1 MTKTTDNA
9 EQAVKT
15 AVAAEEDIYSQIHD
29 ITLKALTEQELDL
42 ENIKKVAQAVGKG
55 ISEGIGNQVRTKEI
69 IQESAS
75 ALDDALAKAAEASKL
90 AIEEAASRVDEFSH
104 EDLRQAAENL
114 KSLEELFIDTMQEI
128 AKNGNEVVVN
138 TTQDLITHVRQSGSA
153 VGEQVLQGLQSLQKL
168 PQLGKNAA
176 LTSASA
182 TASALAAIGSG
193 ILAGIADGL
202 QGRGG
207 EKSQAN
213 AAESSDEQAGDEQA
227 GEKKT

>member
-15 AVAAEEDIYSQIHD
+15 AVAAWEDIYSQIHD

-69 IQESAS
+69 LQESAS

-128 AKNGNEVVVN
+128 AKNGNEVVVT

-153 VGEQVLQGLQSLQKL
+153 VGEQGLQSLQKL

-213 AAESSDEQAGDEQA
+213 AAESSDEQAG
-227 GEKKT
+227 EKKT

>member
-15 AVAAEEDIYSQIHD
+15 AVAAGEDIYSQIHD

-42 ENIKKVAQAVGKG
+42 GNIKKVAQAVGKG

-128 AKNGNEVVVN
+128 AKNGNEVVVT

-153 VGEQVLQGLQSLQKL
+153 VGEQGLQSLQKL

-182 TASALAAIGSG
+182 TASALATIGSG

-213 AAESSDEQAGDEQA
+213 AAESSDEQAG
-227 GEKKT
+227 EKKT

>member
-15 AVAAEEDIYSQIHD
+15 AVAAGEDIYSQIHD

-42 ENIKKVAQAVGKG
+42 GNIKKVAQAVGKG

-69 IQESAS
+69 LQESAS

-128 AKNGNEVVVN
+128 AKNGNEVVVT

-153 VGEQVLQGLQSLQKL
+153 VGEQGLQSLQKL

-182 TASALAAIGSG
+182 TASALATIGSG

-213 AAESSDEQAGDEQA
+213 AAESSDEQAG
-227 GEKKT
+227 EKKT